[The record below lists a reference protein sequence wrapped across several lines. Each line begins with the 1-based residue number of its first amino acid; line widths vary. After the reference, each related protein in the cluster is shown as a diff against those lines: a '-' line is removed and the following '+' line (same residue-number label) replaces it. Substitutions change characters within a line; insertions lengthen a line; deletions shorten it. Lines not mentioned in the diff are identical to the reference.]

1 MDFTSRLPLI
11 THPHADESLLGFAG
25 RVMETN
31 GYSSQHG
38 LWQFTGLTKSHV
50 DEAVIEKLAFVSGAP
65 VETIK
70 ALPNRAVVDGMVEA
84 CGHRVAADKISIS
97 PALCL
102 HCFSEAPYHRAIWD
116 LRWFRACPKHE
127 CLLTAICPTC
137 DEPLLWQR
145 KRLEECPNGHPLIGM
160 EHKARRAKWKYR
172 AEVIIEE
179 IVTSGEARS
188 VRLPDPL
195 RQLSLD
201 ALIDVLIVLGGFGK
215 REYAALCEFT
225 AATEPSRASLRMNR
239 GLEHALGWP
248 TSLQKYVR
256 AQGAR
261 PGGGRGPIRNLRA
274 GIRRLE
280 GTLAGKIFGDDWKCN
295 FPENDQIDIEVS
307 DPALELQGDMT
318 LADAAV
324 EIDCSKAEI
333 ARIAEVDGLV
343 RRHKH
348 GYYNRTIL
356 LREVFEEWVAQGRV
370 WWKLERI
377 ALRWK
382 IDVTELIEA
391 CKKGLIGFQLP
402 VDSGIKLSDR
412 FRIRWHEIEALE
424 ALMMAPR
431 KRAEEFGKPLSELDK
446 SFSSMIRSIRAGT
459 WVTCGWAP
467 EQGFGDAKFAM
478 PGRSAGDVLEPPRS
492 NSPSQPAPKISLTQI
507 AKRMY
512 VALSAVERMRRDGF
526 LGKTESRGALIDADP
541 ADVAI
546 FEATYVS
553 PQLLHKELAG
563 PSLAEIYRTISR
575 LKIQPVG
582 KAAKSFMGGMHQ
594 SQFYRRSD
602 LQGIDFT

>member
-1 MDFTSRLPLI
+1 MEFTTRLPLI
-11 THPHADESLLGFAG
+11 THPYANESLLGFAG

-31 GYSSQHG
+31 GYPSQHG
-38 LWQFTGLTKSHV
+38 LWEFTGLTKSHV

-70 ALPNRAVVDGMVEA
+70 ALPNRAVVDGMVEI

-97 PALCL
+97 PAFCL

-116 LRWFRACPKHE
+116 LRWFRACPKHQ
-127 CLLTAICPTC
+127 CLLTSICPTC

-145 KRLEECPNGHPLIGM
+145 KRLEECPNGHSLTGM
-160 EHKARRAKWKYR
+160 EHKARQAKWKYR
-172 AEVIIEE
+172 AEVMIEE

-215 REYAALCEFT
+215 REYAAVAKFT
-225 AATEPSRASLRMNR
+225 AATEPNRASFRMNK

-248 TSLQKYVR
+248 VSLQKYVR
-256 AQGAR
+256 TQEAR
-261 PGGGRGPIRNLRA
+261 PGGGMGPIRNLRA

-280 GTLAGKIFGDDWKCN
+280 GTLAGKILGDDWKRN
-295 FPENDQIDIEVS
+295 FPDSDRVDIEVS
-307 DPALELQGDMT
+307 DPALDLQVDMT
-318 LADAAV
+318 LADAAA
-324 EIDCSKAEI
+324 EISCSKAEI

-343 RRHKH
+343 RRQKY
-348 GYYNRTIL
+348 GYYKHTVL
-356 LREVFEEWVAQGRV
+356 LRGVFEEWVAQGKV
-370 WWKLERI
+370 WWKLERV

-382 IDVTELIEA
+382 VDVTELIEA
-391 CKKGLIGFQLP
+391 CKKGLIGFELT
-402 VDSGIKLSDR
+402 VDGGAKLSDR

-431 KRAEEFGKPLSELDK
+431 KRAQEPGKPLSELGK
-446 SFSSMIRSIRAGT
+446 SFSSMLRSIRAGA
-459 WVTCGWAP
+459 WVTCDWTP
-467 EQGFGDAKFAM
+467 EQGFGEAKFAM
-478 PGRSAGDVLEPPRS
+478 PGGSPGVVLEPLRS
-492 NSPSQPAPKISLTQI
+492 NSPSPAAQNVSLTDI

-526 LGKTESRGALIDADP
+526 LGKTERGDAMLDADP
-541 ADVAI
+541 ADVAT

-563 PSLAEIYRTISR
+563 PSLPIST
-575 LKIQPVG
+575 
-582 KAAKSFMGGMHQ
+582 A
-594 SQFYRRSD
+594 RSI
-602 LQGIDFT
+602 G